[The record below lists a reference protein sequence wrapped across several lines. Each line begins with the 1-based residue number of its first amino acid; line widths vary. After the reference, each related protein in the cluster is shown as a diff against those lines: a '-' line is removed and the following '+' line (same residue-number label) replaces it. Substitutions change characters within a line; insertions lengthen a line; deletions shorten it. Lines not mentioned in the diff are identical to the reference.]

1 MLNYTVSEAAAA
13 VAATHKMT
21 RKDVWDV
28 ARFGLGFMI
37 VPMFVMAL
45 YLVASHI

>member
-13 VAATHKMT
+13 VAAAHKMT

-28 ARFGLGFMI
+28 ARFGLGFMLI
-37 VPMFVMAL
+37 PVLVTGL
-45 YLVASHI
+45 YLVAGHI